1 MSSSLPKKK
10 KALATY
16 SKKAPRISYR
26 STFASPNSD
35 DRQHRKV
42 RVTLTS
48 PVRGDS
54 PPSSPSSA
62 SLSLPEQVDSG
73 DGDVSQVETSPTR
86 SRTRRR
92 SKPSVEPAPAHEL
105 AFATSPDRAAS
116 PVSSSEH
123 DSISDGDVMFA
134 GPGHNKRTRR
144 VIKPQ
149 SLSKLRKSLNLRPK
163 KLQLLKQPT
172 SVLSAGTIRDIE
184 RGADGFEEMQLI
196 LMTVSKPRSTKRRV
210 PNSVGTTLDI
220 LKGPHPLVDFDN
232 SDWSTVPYQD
242 SLFPQEQKET
252 FVTVEGPRQ
261 ELEAG
266 EMFVENVG
274 PKEAGF
280 NSLSKSP
287 SRPSA
292 KELLV
297 YAQLS
302 SVSAPIMRR
311 SSHDEDSEDG
321 YANGF
326 LDEGEDDFEERMS
339 GAEQE
344 ELEVDTV
351 R

>member
-1 MSSSLPKKK
+1 MISSISKKK

-16 SKKAPRISYR
+16 SKKAPRIHHR
-26 STFASPNSD
+26 STFASPTSD
-35 DRQHRKV
+35 DRQHRKR

-54 PPSSPSSA
+54 PPSNLSAA
-62 SLSLPEQVDSG
+62 SLSLSEDVDHR
-73 DGDVSQVETSPTR
+73 DDEESQPETSLTQPSTQ
-86 SRTRRR
+86 RR
-92 SKPSVEPAPAHEL
+92 SKPSAEPATAHVL
-105 AFATSPDRAAS
+105 TFATSPDRAAS

-123 DSISDGDVMFA
+123 DSISDEDLMSA
-134 GPGHNKRTRR
+134 GPGHKKRPRR

-184 RGADGFEEMQLI
+184 VGADGFDETQII
-196 LMTVSKPRSTKRRV
+196 LMAVPKPRSTRRKA
-210 PNSVGTTLDI
+210 PNSAGTLDI
-220 LKGPHPLVDFDN
+220 LKGPHPPVDFDN
-232 SDWSTVPYQD
+232 SDWSIL
-242 SLFPQEQKET
+242 SLLQEQKET
-252 FVTVEGPRQ
+252 FVTVEGFRQ
-261 ELEAG
+261 ELEAE
-266 EMFVENVG
+266 EMLVESDRSE
-274 PKEAGF
+274 EAGF

-287 SRPSA
+287 TRPSA
-292 KELLV
+292 KEVLV

-321 YANGF
+321 YADGF

-339 GAEQE
+339 DAEQE
-344 ELEVDTV
+344 ELETDSV